1 MMHILLCIE
10 DIMIDLKRNSKKQ
23 PIRATGLRSRNSSSY
38 SPYQKENFKISR
50 GKFSNFLTCKRCFYL
65 DRVKGFD
72 PPGTP
77 GWTLNETTDLLLKK
91 EFDYCRERQIPHRLF
106 IENQLSNVV
115 PFDHPEIDN
124 WRDSLHKG
132 LMLRH
137 KDTNII
143 LTGGVD
149 DIWQHNISKQ
159 LIVVDY
165 KSQAKLGRVD
175 KKDYLEDPYHEAY
188 KIQMDFYAYLISGMG
203 FDVHQTS
210 YFLVCNAKRDYQE
223 FNKRMNFD
231 EYLVPYDWNIDWI
244 ENKIDEMVSLMNDS
258 QIPDPNPS
266 CKNCAYAEQYAKVIN
281 NELKEDKVE
290 IQGSLF

>member
-1 MMHILLCIE
+1 
-10 DIMIDLKRNSKKQ
+10 MIDLKRNGKKE
-23 PIRATGLRSRNSSSY
+23 PIRATGLRSRVSSCY
-38 SPYQKENFKISR
+38 SPNQKEDFKISR

-65 DRVKGFD
+65 DRVKGLD

-159 LIVVDY
+159 LIIVDY

-175 KKDYLEDPYHEAY
+175 KQDYLEDPYHEAY
-188 KIQMDFYAYLISGMG
+188 KIQMDFYAYLLLGMG

-210 YFLVCNAKRDYQE
+210 YFLVCNAKRDDQE
-223 FNKRMNFD
+223 FQKRMNFD
-231 EYLVPYDWNIDWI
+231 EYLVPYNWNIDWI
-244 ENKIDEMVSLMNDS
+244 DNKIDEMVNVMNDK
-258 QIPDPNPS
+258 QVPEQNLS
-266 CKNCAYAEQYAKVIN
+266 CKNCAYSEQYAKVIS
-281 NELKEDKVE
+281 NEFKEDKVE

>member
-1 MMHILLCIE
+1 
-10 DIMIDLKRNSKKQ
+10 MIDLKRNGKKE
-23 PIRATGLRSRNSSSY
+23 PIRATGLRSRVSSCY
-38 SPYQKENFKISR
+38 SPNQKEDFKISR

-65 DRVKGFD
+65 DRVKGLD

-106 IENQLSNVV
+106 IENKLSNVV

-149 DIWQHNISKQ
+149 DIWQHNISEK
-159 LIVVDY
+159 LIIVDY

-175 KKDYLEDPYHEAY
+175 KQDYLEDPYHEAY
-188 KIQMDFYAYLISGMG
+188 KIQMDFYAYLLLGMG

-210 YFLVCNAKRDYQE
+210 YFLVCNAKRDDQE
-223 FNKRMNFD
+223 FQKRMNFD
-231 EYLVPYDWNIDWI
+231 EYLVPYNWNIDWI
-244 ENKIDEMVSLMNDS
+244 DNKIDEMVSLMNSS
-258 QIPDPNPS
+258 QVPEQNPS
-266 CKNCAYAEQYAKVIN
+266 CKNCAYSEQYAKIISN
-281 NELKEDKVE
+281 DFKEDKVE

>member
-1 MMHILLCIE
+1 
-10 DIMIDLKRNSKKQ
+10 MIDLKRNGNKK
-23 PIRATGLRSRNSSSY
+23 PIRATGLRSRVSSCY
-38 SPYQKENFKISR
+38 SPNQKEDFKISR

-65 DRVKGFD
+65 DRVKGLD

-159 LIVVDY
+159 LIIVDY

-175 KKDYLEDPYHEAY
+175 KQDYLEDPYHEAY
-188 KIQMDFYAYLISGMG
+188 KIQMDFYAHLLSGMG

-210 YFLVCNAKRDYQE
+210 YFLVCNAKRDDQE
-223 FNKRMNFD
+223 FKKRMNFD
-231 EYLVPYDWNIDWI
+231 EYLVPYNWNIDWI
-244 ENKIDEMVSLMNDS
+244 DNKIDEMVSLMNS
-258 QIPDPNPS
+258 RQVPEQNLS
-266 CKNCAYAEQYAKVIN
+266 CKNCAYSEQYAKVIN
-281 NELKEDKVE
+281 NDFKEDKVE

>member
-1 MMHILLCIE
+1 
-10 DIMIDLKRNSKKQ
+10 MIDLKRNGKKE
-23 PIRATGLRSRNSSSY
+23 PIRATGLRSRVSSCY
-38 SPYQKENFKISR
+38 SPNQKEDFKISR
-50 GKFSNFLTCKRCFYL
+50 GKFTNFLTCKRCFYL
-65 DRVKGFD
+65 DRVKGLD

-106 IENQLSNVV
+106 IENELSNVV

-159 LIVVDY
+159 LIIVDY

-175 KKDYLEDPYHEAY
+175 KQDYLEDPYHEAY
-188 KIQMDFYAYLISGMG
+188 KIQMDFYAYLLSGMG

-210 YFLVCNAKRDYQE
+210 YFLVCNAKRDDQE
-223 FNKRMNFD
+223 FKKRMNFD
-231 EYLVPYDWNIDWI
+231 EYLVPYNWNIDWI
-244 ENKIDEMVSLMNDS
+244 DNKIDEMINLMNCK
-258 QIPDPNPS
+258 QVPEQNLS
-266 CKNCAYAEQYAKVIN
+266 CKNCAYSEQYAKVIN
-281 NELKEDKVE
+281 NDFKEDKVE

>member
-1 MMHILLCIE
+1 
-10 DIMIDLKRNSKKQ
+10 MIDLKRNGKKE
-23 PIRATGLRSRNSSSY
+23 PIRATGLRSRVSSCY
-38 SPYQKENFKISR
+38 SPNQKEDFKISR

-65 DRVKGFD
+65 DRVKGLD

-106 IENQLSNVV
+106 IENKLSNVV

-159 LIVVDY
+159 LIIVDY

-175 KKDYLEDPYHEAY
+175 KQDYLEDPYHEAY
-188 KIQMDFYAYLISGMG
+188 KIQMDFYAYLLSGMG

-210 YFLVCNAKRDYQE
+210 YFLVCNAKRDDQE
-223 FNKRMNFD
+223 FKKRMNFD
-231 EYLVPYDWNIDWI
+231 EYLVPYNWNIDWI
-244 ENKIDEMVSLMNDS
+244 DNKIDEMVNVMNDK
-258 QIPDPNPS
+258 QVPEQNLS
-266 CKNCAYAEQYAKVIN
+266 CKNCAYSEQYAKVIN
-281 NELKEDKVE
+281 NDFKEDKVE

>member
-1 MMHILLCIE
+1 
-10 DIMIDLKRNSKKQ
+10 MIDLKRNGKKE
-23 PIRATGLRSRNSSSY
+23 PIRATGLRSRVSSCY
-38 SPYQKENFKISR
+38 SPNQKEDFKISR

-65 DRVKGFD
+65 DRVKGLD

-106 IENQLSNVV
+106 IENELSNVV

-132 LMLRH
+132 LMLRY

-159 LIVVDY
+159 LIIVDY

-175 KKDYLEDPYHEAY
+175 KQDYLEDPYHEAY
-188 KIQMDFYAYLISGMG
+188 KIQMDFYAYLLSGMG

-210 YFLVCNAKRDYQE
+210 YFLVCNAKRDDQE
-223 FNKRMNFD
+223 FKKRMNFD
-231 EYLVPYDWNIDWI
+231 EYLVPYNWNIDWI
-244 ENKIDEMVSLMNDS
+244 DNKIDEMVNVMNDK
-258 QIPDPNPS
+258 QVPEQNLS
-266 CKNCAYAEQYAKVIN
+266 CKNCAYSEQYAKVIN
-281 NELKEDKVE
+281 NDFKEDKVE

>member
-1 MMHILLCIE
+1 
-10 DIMIDLKRNSKKQ
+10 MIDLKRNSKKE
-23 PIRATGLRSRNSSSY
+23 PVRATGLRSRGSSY
-38 SPYQKENFKISR
+38 YSPNQKEDFKISR
-50 GKFSNFLTCKRCFYL
+50 GRFSNFLTCKRCFYL
-65 DRVKGFD
+65 DRVKGLD

-106 IENQLSNVV
+106 NENQLSNVV
-115 PFDHPEIDN
+115 PFDHPQIDN

-149 DIWQHNISKQ
+149 DIWQNNISKQ

-175 KKDYLEDPYHEAY
+175 KQDYLEDPYHESY
-188 KIQMDFYAYLISGMG
+188 KIQMDFYAYLLSGMG
-203 FDVHQTS
+203 FDVHQTA
-210 YFLVCNAKRDYQE
+210 YFLVCNAKRDDQE
-223 FNKRMNFD
+223 FKKRMNFD
-231 EYLVPYDWNIDWI
+231 EYLVPYNWNIDWI
-244 ENKIDEMVSLMNDS
+244 ENKIDEMVNLMNGS
-258 QIPDPNPS
+258 QVPEQNLS
-266 CKNCAYAEQYAKVIN
+266 CKNCAYSEQYAKVIS
-281 NELKEDKVE
+281 NEFKENKVE

>member
-1 MMHILLCIE
+1 
-10 DIMIDLKRNSKKQ
+10 MIDLKRNGKKE
-23 PIRATGLRSRNSSSY
+23 PIRATGLRSRVSSCY
-38 SPYQKENFKISR
+38 SPNQKEDFKISR

-65 DRVKGFD
+65 DRVKGLD

-106 IENQLSNVV
+106 IENELSNVV

-132 LMLRH
+132 LILRH

-159 LIVVDY
+159 LIIVDY

-175 KKDYLEDPYHEAY
+175 KQDYLEDPYHEAY
-188 KIQMDFYAYLISGMG
+188 KIQMDFYAYLLSGMG

-210 YFLVCNAKRDYQE
+210 YFLVCNAKRDDQE
-223 FNKRMNFD
+223 FKKRMNFD
-231 EYLVPYDWNIDWI
+231 EYLVPYNWNIDWI
-244 ENKIDEMVSLMNDS
+244 DNKIDEMINVMNCK
-258 QIPDPNPS
+258 QVPEQNLS
-266 CKNCAYAEQYAKVIN
+266 CKNCAYSEQYAKVIN
-281 NELKEDKVE
+281 NNFKEDKVE

>member
-1 MMHILLCIE
+1 
-10 DIMIDLKRNSKKQ
+10 MIDLKRNSKKEL
-23 PIRATGLRSRNSSSY
+23 IRATGLRSKASSRY
-38 SPYQKENFKISR
+38 SPNQKEDFKISR
-50 GKFSNFLTCKRCFYL
+50 GRFYNFLICKRCFYL
-65 DRVKGFD
+65 DRVKGLD

-132 LMLRH
+132 LMLRY

-149 DIWQHNISKQ
+149 DIWQDKISKK
-159 LIVVDY
+159 LIIVDY
-165 KSQAKLGRVD
+165 KSQAKLGRLD
-175 KKDYLEDPYHEAY
+175 KQDYLDDPYHEAY
-188 KIQMDFYAYLISGMG
+188 KIQMDFYAYLLFGMG

-210 YFLVCNAKRDYQE
+210 YFLVCNAKRDEQQ

-231 EYLVPYDWNIDWI
+231 EYLVPYKWNIDWI
-244 ENKIDEMVSLMNDS
+244 ENKIDEMVNLMNNS
-258 QIPDPNPS
+258 QMPESNLS
-266 CKNCAYAEQYAKVIN
+266 CKNCAYSEQYAKLIC
-281 NELKEDKVE
+281 NEMNEDNVE

>member
-1 MMHILLCIE
+1 
-10 DIMIDLKRNSKKQ
+10 MIDLKRNSKKEL
-23 PIRATGLRSRNSSSY
+23 IKATGLRSKASSLY
-38 SPYQKENFKISR
+38 FPNQKEDFKISR
-50 GKFSNFLTCKRCFYL
+50 GKFFNFLTCKRCFYL
-65 DRVKGFD
+65 DRVKGLD

-77 GWTLNETTDLLLKK
+77 GWSLNETTDLLLKK

-106 IENQLSNVV
+106 IENHLSNLL
-115 PFDHPEIDN
+115 PYDHPEIDN

-132 LMLRH
+132 LMLRY

-165 KSQAKLGRVD
+165 KSQAKFGRLD
-175 KKDYLEDPYHEAY
+175 KQDYLEDPYHEGY
-188 KIQMDFYAYLISGMG
+188 KIQMDFYAYLLIGMG

-210 YFLVCNAKRDYQE
+210 YFLVCNAKRDEKE
-223 FNKRMNFD
+223 FKKRMNFD
-231 EYLVPYDWNIDWI
+231 EYLVPYNWNIDWI
-244 ENKIDEMVSLMNDS
+244 ENKINEMINLINNS
-258 QIPDPNPS
+258 QLPKQNLS
-266 CKNCAYAEQYAKVIN
+266 CKNCAYSEQYTKVISKN
-281 NELKEDKVE
+281 LEEDSFE

>member
-1 MMHILLCIE
+1 
-10 DIMIDLKRNSKKQ
+10 MIDLKRNGKKE
-23 PIRATGLRSRNSSSY
+23 PIRATGLRSRVSSCY
-38 SPYQKENFKISR
+38 SPNQKEDFKISR

-65 DRVKGFD
+65 DRVKGLD

-159 LIVVDY
+159 LIIVDY

-175 KKDYLEDPYHEAY
+175 KQDYLEDPYHEAY
-188 KIQMDFYAYLISGMG
+188 KIQMDFYAYLLSGMG

-210 YFLVCNAKRDYQE
+210 YFLVCNAKRDDQE
-223 FNKRMNFD
+223 FKKRMNFD
-231 EYLVPYDWNIDWI
+231 EYLVPYNWNIDWI
-244 ENKIDEMVSLMNDS
+244 DNKIDEMINVMNCK
-258 QIPDPNPS
+258 QVPEQNLS
-266 CKNCAYAEQYAKVIN
+266 CKNCAYSEQYAKIISN
-281 NELKEDKVE
+281 DFKEDKVE